1 VAPGALRVAEIR
13 NEGAEETRVELV
25 AVARIPELV
34 RRGDIDHALVLAGLY
49 QWELARRAGAQP

>member
-1 VAPGALRVAEIR
+1 MAEVC

-25 AVARIPELV
+25 PVARIPALV

-49 QWELARRAGAQP
+49 QWELARRAGETQP